1 VKLRFHDEA
10 TAELE
15 EALDWYAVRSPD
27 AQRAFAMAIDHSL
40 ASLLAGPLRF
50 AQVMPGFRAV
60 RVEKFPYQLIY
71 RVTGEVAIVVAVA
84 HLKRQPG
91 YWKRRK

>member
-15 EALDWYAVRSPD
+15 EALDWYAVRSPN
-27 AQRAFAMAIDHSL
+27 AERAFAAAIDDSL
-40 ASLLAGPLRF
+40 ANLLAAPQRF
-50 AQVMPGFRAV
+50 AEVAPGFRAV

-71 RVTGEVAIVVAVA
+71 RVIGEIVIVVAAA
-84 HLKRQPG
+84 HLKRRPG

>member
-1 VKLRFHDEA
+1 VKLKFHGEA

-27 AQRAFAMAIDHSL
+27 AERAFAAAIDPSL
-40 ASLLAGPLRF
+40 ASLIAAPQRF
-50 AQVMPGFRAV
+50 AEVTPGFRAV

-71 RVTGEVAIVVAVA
+71 RVLGETVVVVAVA
-84 HLKRQPG
+84 HLKRRPG

>member
-1 VKLRFHDEA
+1 VKVRFHGEA

-27 AQRAFAMAIDHSL
+27 AERAFALAVDQSL
-40 ASLLAGPLRF
+40 ASLLAGPHRF

-71 RVTGEVAIVVAVA
+71 RVNGEIVIVVAGA
-84 HLKRQPG
+84 HLKRRPG
-91 YWKRRK
+91 YWKRRN

>member
-1 VKLRFHDEA
+1 VKLRFHGEA

-15 EALDWYAVRSPD
+15 EALAWYAVRSSD
-27 AQRAFAMAIDHSL
+27 AERAFAAAIDQSL
-40 ASLLAGPLRF
+40 ASLLAVPHRF
-50 AQVMPGFRAV
+50 AEVMPGFRAV

-71 RVTGEVAIVVAVA
+71 RVIGDVTVVVAVS
-84 HLKRQPG
+84 HLKRRPG